1 VERKISFRLTDE
13 QETLITAA
21 AKKWNTSDGDVIR
34 RAVDAYL
41 NPNKSQQN
49 LETILYEIVK
59 TRACILRTEDMKG
72 KAFTADL
79 LEEAGKDAQAY
90 LEARRKTC

>member
-1 VERKISFRLTDE
+1 MERKISFRLSDE
-13 QETLITAA
+13 QEALITAA
-21 AKKWNTSDGDVIR
+21 AKKWNTSEGEVIR
-34 RAVDAYL
+34 RAVDVYL

-59 TRACILRTEDMKG
+59 TRACVLRTQDMKG

-79 LEEAGKDAQAY
+79 LEEAGKDAEAY
-90 LEARRKTC
+90 LEARQSND